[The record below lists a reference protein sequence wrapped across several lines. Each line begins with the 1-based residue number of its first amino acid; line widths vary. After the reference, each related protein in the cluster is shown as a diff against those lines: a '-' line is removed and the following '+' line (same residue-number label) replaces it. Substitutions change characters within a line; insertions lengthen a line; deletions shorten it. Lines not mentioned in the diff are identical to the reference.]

1 MTSRR
6 DSPGRMT
13 MPGLPADSG
22 VSFGSEVLGAY
33 MRMGLS
39 NSCTSR
45 PALYTERVSEAEART
60 RTRSGV
66 NRKSSA
72 LIETVCID
80 PSHARRVA
88 TTRPRVT
95 VLPFT
100 EMSRVILFAIICVG
114 LIATIVQP
122 TSIFLTDHEFF
133 DRRACAP

>member
-6 DSPGRMT
+6 DSPGRIT
-13 MPGLPADSG
+13 MPGVPAASG
-22 VSFGSEVLGAY
+22 VSLGSEVLGAY

-45 PALYTERVSEAEART
+45 PALNTESVSGAEART

-72 LIETVCID
+72 LIDTLCID
-80 PSHARRVA
+80 PSQAKRAA
-88 TTRPRVT
+88 TTRPKVT
-95 VLPFT
+95 ILPFT
-100 EMSRVILFAIICVG
+100 EMSRVILFAIIWGG

-133 DRRACAP
+133 DRCACAP